1 MRRGGCNNGAIVQR
15 CPDIYVSSIPTL
27 LGIHQRCAA
36 YKGESESRPT
46 DGQKNKHTK
55 NSHYHTQREHR
66 REGKKYC
73 FRTHP
78 SKAICTLSKA
88 SCNHSDLP
96 CFTHSELC
104 KKGNKLGCGRH
115 PYRDEALLPKHC
127 CLLRTLGGKGPVR
140 HNLKLLV

>member
-1 MRRGGCNNGAIVQR
+1 MQQQRNCAKMPRYICVFYSHSFRHPPKMCNIQGR
-15 CPDIYVSSIPTL
+15 
-27 LGIHQRCAA
+27 
-36 YKGESESRPT
+36 ESRPT

-96 CFTHSELC
+96 SFTHSELC
-104 KKGNKLGCGRH
+104 REGNKLGCGRH
-115 PYRDEALLPKHC
+115 PYRDEAMLPKHC